1 MVYKKYLI
9 KYSFEFIVIVIGISF
24 SFWID
29 EWNKNK
35 TNKVQHVEDLKAV
48 LNDLK
53 NDSIMFDRVQSSLE
67 DGKINTDRLLSHIES
82 YNNGQIS
89 YNSYADSIIDTGF
102 LYGYSTFF
110 MTSATFESLLSNG
123 RIILFPEKI
132 HTEMNN
138 YYEAI
143 SKRIIDNNHI
153 LDNISLD
160 YYNNHHPFSMYYA
173 NITGGYNNDSTYFET
188 RSTNNDQLI
197 RFRKYFRNKEIRK
210 KYNSIEFLINTSN
223 LRNRIQVYDRQI
235 KSFRNQR
242 DLIARS
248 VRLYLNSIK

>member
-53 NDSIMFDRVQSSLE
+53 NDSIMFDRVQSSLD

-173 NITGGYNNDSTYFET
+173 NITGGYNNYSTYFET

-197 RFRKYFRNKEIRK
+197 RFRKYFRNKEIKK

-248 VRLYLNSIK
+248 VKLYLNSIK

>member
-1 MVYKKYLI
+1 MIHKKHII

-29 EWNKNK
+29 EWSKNN
-35 TNKVQHVEDLKAV
+35 TNRIQHIEDLKAV

-53 NDSIMFDRVQSSLE
+53 NDSIMFDRVQKSLDE
-67 DGKINTDRLLSHIES
+67 GKINTDKLLSHIEF
-82 YNNGQIS
+82 YNNGQMS
-89 YNSYADSIIDTGF
+89 YKSFTDSIIDTGF

-110 MTSATFESLLSNG
+110 MTSATFESLISNG

-143 SKRIIDNNHI
+143 SKRITDNNHI

-173 NITGGYNNDSTYFET
+173 NITGGYDNYSTYFEEKN
-188 RSTNNDQLI
+188 SNSDQLK
-197 RFRKYFRNKEIRK
+197 RFRKYFKNKEIKDR
-210 KYNSIEFLINTSN
+210 YNSIEFLINTSN

-235 KSFRNQR
+235 KSFRKQR
-242 DLIARS
+242 DLIS
-248 VRLYLNSIK
+248 FSIEVYLKSLK

>member
-1 MVYKKYLI
+1 MNYKKFLI
-9 KYSFEFIVIVIGISF
+9 KYSLEFIVIVIGISF

-29 EWNKNK
+29 EWNKTN
-35 TNKVQHVEDLKAV
+35 TNKVQHLEDLRAV

-53 NDSIMFDRVQSSLE
+53 NDSIMFNRVQSSLDE
-67 DGKINTDRLLSHIES
+67 GKINTDRLLLHIES
-82 YNNGQIS
+82 YNSGQMT
-89 YNSYADSIIDTGF
+89 YKSYADSIIDTGF

-110 MTSATFESLLSNG
+110 MTSATFESLISNG

-132 HTEMNN
+132 HSEMNN

-160 YYNNHHPFSMYYA
+160 YYNDHHPFSMYYA
-173 NITGGYNNDSTYFET
+173 NITGGYDNNSTYFEAK
-188 RSTNNDQLI
+188 SANSDQLK
-197 RFRKYFRNKEIRK
+197 RFRKYFQNQEIK
-210 KYNSIEFLINTSN
+210 NKYNSIDFLINTSN

-235 KSFRNQR
+235 KSFREQR
-242 DLIARS
+242 DIIS
-248 VRLYLNSIK
+248 NSIKIYFNSIK

>member
-9 KYSFEFIVIVIGISF
+9 KYTFEFIVIVIGISF

-29 EWNKNK
+29 EWNKNN
-35 TNKVQHVEDLKAV
+35 TNKIQHVEDLKAV

-53 NDSIMFDRVQSSLE
+53 NDSIMFNRVQASLD

-82 YNNGQIS
+82 FNSSIITYES
-89 YNSYADSIIDTGF
+89 YVDSIIDTGF

-110 MTSATFESLLSNG
+110 MTSATFESLISNG

-160 YYNNHHPFSMYYA
+160 YYNDHHPFSMYYA
-173 NITGGYNNDSTYFET
+173 NITGGYDNNSTYFEEK
-188 RSTNNDQLI
+188 SSNLEQLK
-197 RFRKYFRNKEIRK
+197 RFRKYFQNKEIK
-210 KYNSIEFLINTSN
+210 NKYNSIEFLINTSN

-235 KSFRNQR
+235 NAFRRQR
-242 DLIARS
+242 DIISQS
-248 VRLYLNSIK
+248 VKLYLESIK

>member
-29 EWNKNK
+29 EWNKDN

-53 NDSIMFDRVQSSLE
+53 NDSIMFDRVQSSLD

-110 MTSATFESLLSNG
+110 MTSATFESLISNG

-173 NITGGYNNDSTYFET
+173 NITGGYNNYSTYFET

-197 RFRKYFRNKEIRK
+197 RFRKYFRNKEIKK

-248 VRLYLNSIK
+248 VKLYLNSIK